1 MDILKGLAKM
11 KTLVLM
17 IAPPGAGKSTLAMK
31 LAKSG
36 LFSDLNLIVST
47 DRIRERLFGD
57 ETYQGGNREVFE
69 TAYNDVEEALA
80 FCDDVCVF
88 VDACNCTDQDRRKFT
103 RFAIANPGTKIVGIL
118 YDGTVKECLDR
129 NERRE
134 RVVPR
139 NVVLRFY
146 DLIPH
151 SMDQLLYEN
160 PEFDAIIPFSLAE
173 EMTRKE
179 I

>member
-17 IAPPGAGKSTLAMK
+17 IAPPGAGKSTLTMK
-31 LAKSG
+31 LAKSA
-36 LFSDLNLIVST
+36 LFSDLNIIVST
-47 DRIRERLFGD
+47 DKIRECLFGD
-57 ETYQGGNREVFE
+57 ETYQGGNRKVFE
-69 TAYNDVEEALA
+69 TAFNTVEEALE

-88 VDACNCTDQDRRKFT
+88 VDACNCTGQDRRKFT
-103 RFAIANPGTKIVGIL
+103 RLAIANPWTRIVGVL
-118 YDGTVKECLDR
+118 YDGTIKECLER

-134 RVVPR
+134 RVVPKD
-139 NVVLRFY
+139 VILRYY
-146 DLIPH
+146 DMIPH
-151 SMDQLLYEN
+151 TADQLLYEN
-160 PEFDAIIPFSLAE
+160 QEFDAIIPFSLAE

>member
-1 MDILKGLAKM
+1 M

-47 DRIRERLFGD
+47 DKIRERLFGD
-57 ETYQGGNREVFE
+57 ETYQGGNREVFK
-69 TAYNDVEEALA
+69 TAFNDVEEALG

-88 VDACNCTDQDRRKFT
+88 VDACNVTDQDRRKFT
-103 RFAIANPGTKIVGIL
+103 RFAIANPGTKIVGVL
-118 YDGTVKECLDR
+118 YDGSVKECLER
-129 NERRE
+129 NEPRE
-134 RVVPR
+134 RVVPED
-139 NVVLRFY
+139 VILRFY
-146 DLIPH
+146 DRIPH
-151 SMDQLLYEN
+151 TAVQLLYEN
-160 PEFDAIIPFSLAE
+160 PEFDAVIPFSVAE